1 MTKEPLEKWM
11 RYALFVT
18 GPVNFLGALI
28 FMPPFAS
35 LRSQFTLP
43 EPHPFYLWIISIWIF
58 AFGCCYLYMA
68 ITERRDRIFIAIGAI
83 GKLSFSGLLIGY
95 AAAGTVPATTAFSG
109 LLDIILGIVFVVW
122 LVTTRDEKSS
132 IR

>member
-1 MTKEPLEKWM
+1 ERDRVRDRRGKRILLPGLRLPGRVFLRLQKTLPRHRVLRLEGKLAARRSRISTRMTKEPLEKWM

-43 EPHPFYLWIISIWIF
+43 EPHPFYLWILSIWIF

-68 ITERRDRIFIAIGAI
+68 I
-83 GKLSFSGLLIGY
+83 
-95 AAAGTVPATTAFSG
+95 
-109 LLDIILGIVFVVW
+109 
-122 LVTTRDEKSS
+122 
-132 IR
+132 